1 MPPARLPETVLKGAE
16 FAQKPQHP
24 LPREQDG
31 SKSQRWILI
40 YRQRTGAKEIKNLLT
55 GGYSLEAAVLGFRS
69 EASDFQEPALMQKSR
84 LGS

>member
-1 MPPARLPETVLKGAE
+1 MTICSWQTFPSTV
-16 FAQKPQHP
+16 FSVAQ
-24 LPREQDG
+24 
-31 SKSQRWILI
+31 SQRWILI

-69 EASDFQEPALMQKSR
+69 EASDFQEPALMQKSS